1 VSFSGLLRLFT
12 LTVLLVSSGCRS
24 RSEEQPRLLYVP
36 PLVNL
41 SADPSLDWFGRA
53 VSGLIIARTAGGG
66 RVQFVGAETQKAT
79 HELEGYFSERGGVV
93 HVHSALRDL
102 ASQKVITTAD
112 SQGPVAEL
120 FRISETLAQRVAGP
134 VRPYT
139 TSSVDAVRNLYRAV
153 GSSSAEEV
161 LKLLDAAIAADAG
174 YGSAHL
180 ARIQTL
186 GALNRRDEATK
197 ALEAA
202 AAPSVRFT
210 EEEKL
215 RVQEMRAAIS
225 GDVAARAR
233 VMRDLARLRSG
244 DVQLWRAAADL
255 FLLLKDYSAAI
266 DCYKNA
272 VKIEPD
278 NIVFWNSLGYAH
290 AYAGNLSSAKSAL
303 DEYRRLA
310 PADANAL
317 DSLGEVHY
325 HTGRFAEAEKY
336 FLDAFNKNKTLLGG
350 GEALRAAM
358 ARLMMGDLATADQ
371 HFAKYIEVRKQAGD
385 SLVPV
390 RQALWRFWTGHRTE
404 AMAALAKINDP
415 PAAAAAARFLLTL
428 WQIEF
433 GDLEQ
438 ARKMAAAAS
447 GGGAVRRQLLGYS
460 LLLQRNYPDAV
471 QLWSEVYNNTSGL
484 EAKDERILL
493 AWAHAGRNNLA
504 EVATLVR
511 AYPLPFSAAEPSPQ
525 AILFPRMLFLKAL
538 AEQHANNREDA
549 KRLFKL
555 FLEYSKDRDL
565 SYGEESRA
573 REALAKL

>member
-24 RSEEQPRLLYVP
+24 RSEERPRLLYVP

-41 SADPSLDWFGRA
+41 SADPALDWFGRA
-53 VSGLIIARTAGGG
+53 VSGLIIARTAGGD

-79 HELEGYFSERGGVV
+79 HQLEGYFSERAGVLYV
-93 HVHSALRDL
+93 TSALRDL

-112 SQGPVAEL
+112 SQGPASEL

-139 TSSVDAVRNLYRAV
+139 TSSVDAVRNLYLAA
-153 GSSSAEEV
+153 GSSSADEV
-161 LKLLDAAIAADAG
+161 LKLLEAAIAADAG

-186 GALNRRDEATK
+186 SALNRRDEATK

-202 AAPSVRFT
+202 AATSVRYT

-215 RVQEMRAAIS
+215 RVREMRATLA

-233 VMRDLARLRSG
+233 VTRDLARLRAG
-244 DVQLWRAAADL
+244 DVQLWRTAAEL
-255 FLLLKDYSAAI
+255 FLLLKDYSSAL
-266 DCYKNA
+266 DCYQNA

-278 NIVFWNSLGYAH
+278 NIVLWNSLGYTH

-303 DEYRRLA
+303 EEYRRLA

-325 HTGRFAEAEKY
+325 HLGRFSEAEKY
-336 FLDAFNKNKTLLGG
+336 FLEAFNKNKALLGG

-358 ARLMMGDLATADQ
+358 ARLMMGDLAIADQ
-371 HFAKYIEVRKQAGD
+371 HFEKYIEVRKQAGD

-404 AMAALAKINDP
+404 AMAALARINDP
-415 PAAAAAARFLLTL
+415 PAAAAARFLLTL

-460 LLLQRNYPDAV
+460 LLLQRNYLDAV
-471 QLWSEVYNNTSGL
+471 QLWTEVYNNTSGL

-504 EVATLVR
+504 EVTTLLR
-511 AYPLPFSAAEPSPQ
+511 AFPLPFSAAEPSPQ
-525 AILFPRMLFLKAL
+525 AILFPRMLFLKGL
-538 AEQHANNREDA
+538 AEQHANNREEA

-555 FLEYSKDRDL
+555 FLEYSKDRDF